1 MHCGQSALCFAGA
14 MQAGVGGVDG
24 GVHARTG
31 GRTSCEEKS
40 RPPLV
45 TTTRRA
51 HSLEPQNRTK
61 RPIQTYGDGVTEP
74 PEPSAAAAQSAPG
87 AGAGAGS
94 SAAAGIS
101 PSADGAVLPGAPVP
115 RSATARA
122 TAAGVI
128 VSLLLIIAIVLGSR
142 LLENFDSAL
151 LPYAVATVFLAFG
164 VTYRYMVWVSAPGA
178 RRLFKKGWGSLFSV
192 ANFRKAPTALPKMI
206 ATYLGFQKFLG
217 ARSHARWAAHQLIF
231 WGCILAS
238 LITFPLTWGWFTFTS
253 GSGSGP
259 GYEMRIWGF
268 KIIGFDSLDI
278 LGWLLF
284 HGLDIAAVL
293 VIPGASYFL
302 WRRMK
307 DRGAIT
313 GQRFA
318 YDMVPLIALIV
329 ISVTGLLLTFSS
341 IFLHGGGYEFLAIL
355 HMASVVF
362 TLIYIPFGKFF
373 HIVQRPAAVGMQLFK
388 YTGRQDQEVF
398 SCRRCEE
405 PIDTAPYVANLR
417 GTMRDLSLDFDA
429 WAEYC
434 PRCKRV
440 LRGSA
445 YLSQVKKGFK

>member
-1 MHCGQSALCFAGA
+1 M
-14 MQAGVGGVDG
+14 
-24 GVHARTG
+24 
-31 GRTSCEEKS
+31 
-40 RPPLV
+40 
-45 TTTRRA
+45 
-51 HSLEPQNRTK
+51 
-61 RPIQTYGDGVTEP
+61 TEP
-74 PEPSAAAAQSAPG
+74 PQTAEPTPPPSEPTPAAPPQSAPAPPQS
-87 AGAGAGS
+87 AGAPPQTP
-94 SAAAGIS
+94 AAVRRRAS
-101 PSADGAVLPGAPVP
+101 LAGAVV
-115 RSATARA
+115 SA
-122 TAAGVI
+122 
-128 VSLLLIIAIVLGSR
+128 LLILAIVLGSR
-142 LLENFDSAL
+142 LLRDFDSAL

-164 VTYRYMVWVSAPGA
+164 VAYRYTVWVSAPGA
-178 RRLFKKGWGSLFSV
+178 RRLFRQGRRSFFSA

-231 WGCILAS
+231 WGCILAA

-253 GSGSGP
+253 STGSGP

-268 KIIGFDSLDI
+268 KVLGFDALSVP
-278 LGWLLF
+278 GWLMF

-293 VIPGASYFL
+293 VIAGAAYFL
-302 WRRMK
+302 WRRLK

-318 YDMVPLIALIV
+318 YDLIPLLALIV

-355 HMASVVF
+355 HMVSVVF

-388 YTGRQDQEVF
+388 YTSRRADEEVLT
-398 SCRRCEE
+398 CRRCHE
-405 PIDTAPYVANLR
+405 PIDTAPYVENLQ
-417 GTMRDLSLDFDA
+417 GTMRDLDLGFDE

-440 LRGSA
+440 LRGTA
-445 YLSQVKKGFK
+445 YLDHVKKGFK

>member
-1 MHCGQSALCFAGA
+1 M
-14 MQAGVGGVDG
+14 
-24 GVHARTG
+24 
-31 GRTSCEEKS
+31 
-40 RPPLV
+40 
-45 TTTRRA
+45 
-51 HSLEPQNRTK
+51 
-61 RPIQTYGDGVTEP
+61 TEP
-74 PEPSAAAAQSAPG
+74 SE
-87 AGAGAGS
+87 
-94 SAAAGIS
+94 
-101 PSADGAVLPGAPVP
+101 
-115 RSATARA
+115 A
-122 TAAGVI
+122 TAAAEPPAPGDPAATPPAPTGPRSVTTRATLAGVA
-128 VSLLLIIAIVLGSR
+128 VSALLIVAIVLGSR
-142 LLENFDSAL
+142 MLRNFDSAL

-164 VTYRYMVWVSAPGA
+164 VAYRYTVWISAPGA
-178 RRLFKKGWGSLFSV
+178 RRLFKQGWRSLFSME
-192 ANFRKAPTALPKMI
+192 NFRRAPTALPRMI

-231 WGCILAS
+231 WGCVLAA

-253 GSGSGP
+253 GTGSGP

-268 KIIGFDSLDI
+268 KILGFDSLNI
-278 LGWLLF
+278 LGWLMF

-307 DRGAIT
+307 DRGAVT

-318 YDMVPLIALIV
+318 YDLVPLIALIV

-341 IFLHGGGYEFLAIL
+341 VFLHGGGYQFLAIL
-355 HMASVVF
+355 HMVSVVF

-388 YTGRQDQEVF
+388 YTGRKDDEVF
-398 SCRRCEE
+398 ACRRCEE
-405 PIDTAPYVANLR
+405 PIDTGPYVENLR

-445 YLSQVKKGFK
+445 YLSHVKKGFK

>member
-1 MHCGQSALCFAGA
+1 M
-14 MQAGVGGVDG
+14 
-24 GVHARTG
+24 
-31 GRTSCEEKS
+31 
-40 RPPLV
+40 
-45 TTTRRA
+45 
-51 HSLEPQNRTK
+51 
-61 RPIQTYGDGVTEP
+61 TEP
-74 PEPSAAAAQSAPG
+74 PQTVAPTPPEPEAP
-87 AGAGAGS
+87 
-94 SAAAGIS
+94 
-101 PSADGAVLPGAPVP
+101 APVP
-115 RSATARA
+115 DGRAPQTPAAVRRRAVLAGTAVSA
-122 TAAGVI
+122 
-128 VSLLLIIAIVLGSR
+128 LLIVAIVLGSR
-142 LLENFDSAL
+142 LLRDFDSAL

-164 VTYRYMVWVSAPGA
+164 VAYRYTVWISAPGA
-178 RRLFKKGWGSLFSV
+178 RRLFRQGWRSFFSA

-217 ARSHARWAAHQLIF
+217 ARSHARWAAHQLLF
-231 WGCILAS
+231 WGCILAA

-253 GSGSGP
+253 DSGDGP

-268 KIIGFDSLDI
+268 KVLGFDALNIIG
-278 LGWLLF
+278 WLMF

-293 VIPGASYFL
+293 VIAGASYFL

-318 YDMVPLIALIV
+318 YDLIPLIALIV

-355 HMASVVF
+355 HMVSVVF

-388 YTGRQDQEVF
+388 YTSRRKDGAAEELQT
-398 SCRRCEE
+398 CRRCHE
-405 PIDTAPYVANLR
+405 PIDTPAYVENLR
-417 GTMRDLSLDFDA
+417 GTMQDLKLDFDE

-440 LRGSA
+440 LRGNA
-445 YLSQVKKGFK
+445 YLTHVKKGFK

>member
-1 MHCGQSALCFAGA
+1 M
-14 MQAGVGGVDG
+14 
-24 GVHARTG
+24 
-31 GRTSCEEKS
+31 
-40 RPPLV
+40 
-45 TTTRRA
+45 
-51 HSLEPQNRTK
+51 
-61 RPIQTYGDGVTEP
+61 TEP
-74 PEPSAAAAQSAPG
+74 PEASAAAAQPAPG
-87 AGAGAGS
+87 DPTGSAGAAVDPPPAGGSARSGA
-94 SAAAGIS
+94 A
-101 PSADGAVLPGAPVP
+101 VP
-115 RSATARA
+115 RSVTARA

-128 VSLLLIIAIVLGSR
+128 VSLLLIVAIVLGSR
-142 LLENFDSAL
+142 FLENFDSAL

-164 VTYRYMVWVSAPGA
+164 VAYRYTVWVSAPGA
-178 RRLFKKGWGSLFSV
+178 RRLFKKGWGSLFS
-192 ANFRKAPTALPKMI
+192 AENFRKAPTALPKMI

-253 GSGSGP
+253 GTGSGP

-268 KIIGFDSLDI
+268 KIIGFDSLDL
-278 LGWLLF
+278 LGWLMF

-313 GQRFA
+313 GQRFG
-318 YDMVPLIALIV
+318 YDLVPLIALIV

-355 HMASVVF
+355 HMVSVVF

-405 PIDTAPYVANLR
+405 PIDTTPYVENLR
-417 GTMRDLSLDFDA
+417 GTMRDLSLGFDE

>member
-1 MHCGQSALCFAGA
+1 M
-14 MQAGVGGVDG
+14 
-24 GVHARTG
+24 
-31 GRTSCEEKS
+31 
-40 RPPLV
+40 
-45 TTTRRA
+45 
-51 HSLEPQNRTK
+51 
-61 RPIQTYGDGVTEP
+61 TEP
-74 PEPSAAAAQSAPG
+74 PEPAAAAAQPAPG
-87 AGAGAGS
+87 AGTGGAGPPGPPPP
-94 SAAAGIS
+94 AG
-101 PSADGAVLPGAPVP
+101 PRTAVRPGAGR
-115 RSATARA
+115 RSVTGRA
-122 TAAGVI
+122 TAAGVV
-128 VSLLLIIAIVLGSR
+128 VSALLILAIVFGSR

-164 VTYRYMVWVSAPGA
+164 VAHRYTVWVSAPGA
-178 RRLFKKGWGSLFSV
+178 RRLFKQGWRSFFSV
-192 ANFRKAPTALPKMI
+192 ANFRKAPTALPRMI

-231 WGCILAS
+231 WGCILAA

-253 GSGSGP
+253 NSGSGP

-278 LGWLLF
+278 LGWLMF

-318 YDMVPLIALIV
+318 YDLVPLIALIV

-341 IFLHGGGYEFLAIL
+341 IFLHGGGYEFLAVL
-355 HMASVVF
+355 HMVSVVF

-388 YTGRQDQEVF
+388 YTARQDQEVLG
-398 SCRRCEE
+398 CRRCEE
-405 PIDTAPYVANLR
+405 PIDTGPYVDNLR
-417 GTMRDLSLDFDA
+417 GTMRDLGLGFDE

>member
-1 MHCGQSALCFAGA
+1 M
-14 MQAGVGGVDG
+14 
-24 GVHARTG
+24 
-31 GRTSCEEKS
+31 
-40 RPPLV
+40 
-45 TTTRRA
+45 
-51 HSLEPQNRTK
+51 
-61 RPIQTYGDGVTEP
+61 TEP
-74 PEPSAAAAQSAPG
+74 PEPSAAAAQPAPG
-87 AGAGAGS
+87 AGTGS
-94 SAAAGIS
+94 SAAAGTS
-101 PSADGAVLPGAPVP
+101 PSADGSARPGATSP

-122 TAAGVI
+122 TAVGVI
-128 VSLLLIIAIVLGSR
+128 VSLLLVIAIVLGSR

-164 VTYRYMVWVSAPGA
+164 VAHRYTVWVSAPGA

-192 ANFRKAPTALPKMI
+192 ANFRRAPTALPKMI

-253 GSGSGP
+253 GNGSGP

-268 KIIGFDSLDI
+268 KIIGFDSLNI
-278 LGWLLF
+278 LGWLMF

-318 YDMVPLIALIV
+318 YDLVPLIALIV

-355 HMASVVF
+355 HMVSVVF

-405 PIDTAPYVANLR
+405 PIDTAPYVDNLR

>member
-1 MHCGQSALCFAGA
+1 M
-14 MQAGVGGVDG
+14 
-24 GVHARTG
+24 
-31 GRTSCEEKS
+31 
-40 RPPLV
+40 
-45 TTTRRA
+45 
-51 HSLEPQNRTK
+51 
-61 RPIQTYGDGVTEP
+61 TEP
-74 PEPSAAAAQSAPG
+74 PEPSADRPARLAPT
-87 AGAGAGS
+87 GS
-94 SAAAGIS
+94 
-101 PSADGAVLPGAPVP
+101 

-122 TAAGVI
+122 TAAGVF
-128 VSLLLIIAIVLGSR
+128 VSLLLVIAIVLGSR

-164 VTYRYMVWVSAPGA
+164 VAYRYTVWVSAPGA

-253 GSGSGP
+253 GSGAGP

-268 KIIGFDSLDI
+268 KIIGFDSLNI
-278 LGWLLF
+278 LGWLMF

-313 GQRFA
+313 GQRFG
-318 YDMVPLIALIV
+318 YDLVPLIALV
-329 ISVTGLLLTFSS
+329 VVAVTGLLLTFSS

-355 HMASVVF
+355 HMVSVVF

-398 SCRRCEE
+398 GCRRCEE
-405 PIDTAPYVANLR
+405 PIDTAPYVENLR